1 MVNKTQAMRALDAK
15 KIAYVAKT
23 YDAAGEFHA
32 ADEAAALIG
41 ADADSVYKTLV
52 VLSDGAGTQR
62 PLLVMI
68 ASDRQLDLKLL
79 AKGLGEKKLRM
90 ATQREAE
97 RLTGLQVGGISA
109 LALLNRPFDPILDE
123 RARELVRIHVSGGA
137 RGVDLE
143 LSVAD
148 LVELTGARFVAA
160 TSDE

>member
-1 MVNKTQAMRALDAK
+1 MTTKTQAMRALDAK
-15 KIAYVAKT
+15 RIAYVAKT
-23 YDAAGEFHA
+23 YDASGAFHA
-32 ADEAAALIG
+32 ADEAAALLG
-41 ADADSVYKTLV
+41 ADAAGVYKTLV
-52 VLSDGAGTQR
+52 VLRDGAATQR

-123 RARELVRIHVSGGA
+123 PARSLDRIHISAGA

-143 LSVAD
+143 LAVAD
-148 LVELTGARFVAA
+148 LATLTGARFVPA
-160 TSDE
+160 T